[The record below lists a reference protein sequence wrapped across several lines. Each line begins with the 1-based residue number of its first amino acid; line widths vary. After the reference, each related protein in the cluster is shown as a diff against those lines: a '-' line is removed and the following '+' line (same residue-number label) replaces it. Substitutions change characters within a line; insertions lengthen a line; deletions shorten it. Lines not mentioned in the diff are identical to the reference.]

1 MDILP
6 YRAAGSEP
14 GGPASSAS
22 EPPVMQR
29 SRKGTT
35 FVQLGGGKSLD
46 VTSPCMRIPHWVLM
60 DEMCVYIHTSFKNLL
75 DLDVVGTEA
84 AVELEV
90 VGVVEEGGA
99 QGEQQP
105 LVNKGRVER

>member
-1 MDILP
+1 
-6 YRAAGSEP
+6 
-14 GGPASSAS
+14 
-22 EPPVMQR
+22 
-29 SRKGTT
+29 
-35 FVQLGGGKSLD
+35 
-46 VTSPCMRIPHWVLM
+46 M